1 MQKIVDQR
9 GYLNFEKGG
18 QILRNMY
25 SDQAEGFDP
34 TLLSTFAFICFTGN
48 LEAVKMAVESGKGP
62 DLTGTEGA
70 LKFGYATLVVSG
82 KRHIAKAPMPMKHAE
97 TLTYLLSKGC
107 PPDVEDIAGFTA
119 LTHSTQHK
127 ASSPIDLARILL
139 VAGANVNHR
148 DRYGQVP
155 ILSAF
160 MTDNIPSI
168 ELLMEFGADLDIG
181 DADGCIPSRFYVQCG
196 PQVAATV
203 SKWLRKRSGEEAL
216 LAEKQCGN
224 CKSTIRTTIPIA
236 TFTRQSMGIPTDPTP
251 ERHTRGPRAPK
262 SSEPKSMI
270 IKVQVPYLGP
280 DTPAGTG
287 DLMVYTKKRD
297 FVCQIKRADKP
308 AEYDRISQVVRSQ
321 GVGGAKAY
329 FSAELVK
336 RDELIVK
343 VSEALATQPSSVC
356 NRGILPNREVNN
368 PRFYP
373 VEPGLRTK
381 LSERDPLP
389 TYIKQPLKL
398 GTMNFL
404 NLFK

>member
-1 MQKIVDQR
+1 
-9 GYLNFEKGG
+9 
-18 QILRNMY
+18 
-25 SDQAEGFDP
+25 
-34 TLLSTFAFICFTGN
+34 
-48 LEAVKMAVESGKGP
+48 
-62 DLTGTEGA
+62 
-70 LKFGYATLVVSG
+70 
-82 KRHIAKAPMPMKHAE
+82 MPMKYAE

-107 PPDVEDIAGFTA
+107 LPDVEDIAGLTA

-181 DADGCIPSRFYVQCG
+181 DADGCIPSQFYVRCG

-224 CKSTIRTTIPIA
+224 CKNSGPDVSLKLCSKCRSIKYCSTSCQSQYPVDCKFCNTQDYIGSHWPTHKRACNPFSAANTLILKPSYGGPGMIGTTIPIA

-280 DTPAGTG
+280 DTPVGTG

-321 GVGGAKAY
+321 GVGSAKAY
-329 FSAELVK
+329 FSAELVNK
-336 RDELIVK
+336 DELIVK
-343 VSEALATQPSSVC
+343 VPEVLATQPW
-356 NRGILPNREVNN
+356 
-368 PRFYP
+368 
-373 VEPGLRTK
+373 
-381 LSERDPLP
+381 
-389 TYIKQPLKL
+389 
-398 GTMNFL
+398 
-404 NLFK
+404 